1 MIEEVTADVRAGNI
15 PFTEE
20 NLITIQDVFGMTV
33 KAKYE
38 VEIIK
43 KAKCLLANFYEEVRR
58 VDNKERMMQ
67 EQAEEDR
74 SDMSTQFP
82 ENEEVGKYFN
92 NKIENMAEKKLVDFN
107 LDKTCF
113 LIIGSR
119 KFKILKADLAV

>member
-1 MIEEVTADVRAGNI
+1 MEFLQLCLIYSIPHEDEVRRKVARMIEEVTADVRAGNI

-33 KAKYE
+33 KAKYD

-43 KAKCLLANFYEEVRR
+43 KSKCLLANFYEEVRR

-82 ENEEVGKYFN
+82 ENEEVRN
-92 NKIENMAEKKLVDFN
+92 TLATKLKN
-107 LDKTCF
+107 IF
-113 LIIGSR
+113 LIVI
-119 KFKILKADLAV
+119 V

>member
-38 VEIIK
+38 VETIK

-58 VDNKERMMQ
+58 VDNKDRRMQ

-74 SDMSTQFP
+74 CDMSTQFP
-82 ENEEVGKYFN
+82 ANEEVGKHFN
-92 NKIENMAEKKLVDFN
+92 NKIKII
-107 LDKTCF
+107 F
-113 LIIGSR
+113 LIVI
-119 KFKILKADLAV
+119 V